1 MRLRGVRRLELPP
14 VVLATYNHNN
24 HKAIT
29 PPKSLFLPLAVRD
42 WGGLVRVCTSRAT
55 VSLWMKTTN
64 DQQHGLKFRV
74 DKCPA
79 VQDQQA
85 VSEDVQPWI
94 VRRWF
99 PASLPD

>member
-1 MRLRGVRRLELPP
+1 MRVRGVRRLELSP

-29 PPKSLFLPLAVRD
+29 PPKSLYLPLAVRD

-55 VSLWMKTTN
+55 VSLGMKMTN
-64 DQQHGLKFRV
+64 
-74 DKCPA
+74 CPA
-79 VQDQQA
+79 VQDQRA
-85 VSEDVQPWI
+85 VSEDEQPWI